1 MKRVHAEALADGL
14 PHTLVEME
22 SETFGDMRVE
32 ILVVTKTIADTL
44 TCVEAEAPVKT
55 EGDTVVPVQAYKDFY
70 ILKEV
75 EANLLL

>member
-1 MKRVHAEALADGL
+1 MKRVHAEALPDGL
-14 PHTLVEME
+14 SHTLAEME

-55 EGDTVVPVQAYKDFY
+55 EGDTVVAVQAYKDFD

-75 EANLLL
+75 QANLLL